1 MMAHLKAMHK
11 DIDKARALREED
23 KTLAKQER
31 VAEKKAK
38 DETAMAKVPI
48 YSLQTKK
55 QRKDFLDMVSLSRLL
70 LVIVLLLLFV
80 HLLLIVHLLLFVLL
94 LLFVHLLLF
103 IHIF

>member
-11 DIDKARALREED
+11 DIDEARALREED
-23 KTLAKQER
+23 KTLAKEGR
-31 VAEKKAK
+31 DAEKKAK

-55 QRKDFLDMVSLSRLL
+55 QRKDFLDMVSFSRLL
-70 LVIVLLLLFV
+70 LVIFLLL
-80 HLLLIVHLLLFVLL
+80 HFVLL

>member
-11 DIDKARALREED
+11 DIDEARALREED
-23 KTLAKQER
+23 KTLA
-31 VAEKKAK
+31 KKAK

-48 YSLQTKK
+48 YWLQTKK

-70 LVIVLLLLFV
+70 LVIF
-80 HLLLIVHLLLFVLL
+80 LL

>member
-11 DIDKARALREED
+11 EIDKARALRQED
-23 KTLAKQER
+23 KTLANEGRYAK
-31 VAEKKAK
+31 KKAK

-48 YSLQTKK
+48 YLLQTKK

-70 LVIVLLLLFV
+70 LVIF
-80 HLLLIVHLLLFVLL
+80 LL